1 MLMQLNSKR
10 RKIASSLLSIF
21 MGGWFLL
28 LCQTC
33 LALTETEEV
42 NHESSIDMSDSCH
55 ELDEDS
61 QTGISNFDDEHC
73 LGVCDCDA
81 LTVTVQSE
89 KNSEL
94 KENIKFKAD
103 VIAIVSPKASLS
115 NRAPP
120 GYLYSS
126 SPERAK
132 KPPFYTYNVLL
143 I

>member
-1 MLMQLNSKR
+1 MLIHIKNKQSKF
-10 RKIASSLLSIF
+10 ASLTLSVF
-21 MGGWFLL
+21 FGSWLLL

-33 LALTETEEV
+33 FATNNDINSQHESSSEIPVSCHTPEDIVLEEV
-42 NHESSIDMSDSCH
+42 NI
-55 ELDEDS
+55 EDK
-61 QTGISNFDDEHC
+61 EHC
-73 LGVCDCDA
+73 YGVCDCDA
-81 LTVTVQSE
+81 ITVTVQTE

-103 VIAIVSPKASLS
+103 VVAITSPKASLS

-120 GYLYSS
+120 GSLYSS
-126 SPERAK
+126 SPERAI